1 VTGSKPR
8 ALIGFAG
15 GASTTYKSTEDTE
28 MEAKGAEITGYDAC
42 LAFEWLERRGR
53 IERQP
58 ALPVH
63 GPPP

>member
-1 VTGSKPR
+1 
-8 ALIGFAG
+8 
-15 GASTTYKSTEDTE
+15 
-28 MEAKGAEITGYDAC
+28 MEAKGAEITGYEAC
-42 LAFEWLERRGR
+42 LAFELLERRGR